1 MAGIH
6 MRALLEGPGLAM
18 RTHLMA
24 MQQRRARCDP
34 LCLLGTFRTWAYHW

>member
-1 MAGIH
+1 MQ
-6 MRALLEGPGLAM
+6 ALLEGPGPPM

-34 LCLLGTFRTWAYHW
+34 L